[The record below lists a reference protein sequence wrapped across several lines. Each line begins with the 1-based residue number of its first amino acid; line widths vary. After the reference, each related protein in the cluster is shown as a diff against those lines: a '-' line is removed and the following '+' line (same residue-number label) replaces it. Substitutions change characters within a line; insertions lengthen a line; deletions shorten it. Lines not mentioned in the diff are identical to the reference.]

1 MATVNAPRDGNDVP
15 AALFLVSGSNREV
28 QPGQINSATGRVLV
42 DTASGSGTVTSV
54 SVVTA
59 NGFAGSVATATT
71 TPAITLSTTITGL
84 LKGNG
89 TAISAAVSN
98 TDYQAPITLTTTGTS
113 GAATFNGTTL
123 NIPNYTSAG
132 TGDVVG
138 PASASDNAIARF
150 DTTTGKLIQNS
161 AVLIADTT
169 GVISGTQGVTF
180 TGATS
185 GTTALIPTAIAGT
198 TTLTLPAATDTL
210 IGKAT
215 TDTLT
220 NKTYDTA
227 GTGNSFSINGV
238 AVTANQGTGS
248 VVRATSPTLTTPV
261 LGVATATS
269 INGLII
275 TTTTGTLTV
284 TNAKTLSVSNT
295 LTLAGTDGK
304 TLTVSNS
311 LTLAGTDATVMTF
324 PTTSKTIAAND
335 GSNWTIASQAIGDLA
350 VASSTTAYSRLA
362 AVAVGQV
369 LVSAG
374 TGTAPA
380 YSANPQVTTIE
391 LGAATDTTISR
402 VSAGVIAVEGVTV
415 DTASNT
421 LTLTNKRIQPRTA
434 SSTTASTL
442 TPDLSSANVYFR
454 TTQTATLT
462 INAPIG
468 TPVIGEVITIYVDS
482 AGAQTL
488 TIDATYVV
496 FGAAFPA
503 STTAGKTFMLQ
514 AQYNGTNWKTTWA
527 NAV

>member
-1 MATVNAPRDGNDVP
+1 MATVDAPRDGNDVP
-15 AALFLVSGSNREV
+15 AALFLISGSTRQV
-28 QPGQINSATGRVLV
+28 APGQINTVTGRVLV

-59 NGFAGSVATATT
+59 NGLAGTVATATT
-71 TPAITLSTTITGL
+71 TPAITLSTTITGV

-89 TAISAAVSN
+89 TAISAAVAN
-98 TDYQAPITLTTTGTS
+98 TDYQSPIALTTTGTS

-123 NIPNYTSAG
+123 NIPNYSSAG

-138 PASASDNAIARF
+138 PASATDNAIARF

-169 GVISGTQGVTF
+169 GVISGTQGVIF
-180 TGATS
+180 SGSTS
-185 GTTALIPTAIAGT
+185 GTTTLNPTAIAGS

-227 GTGNSFSINGV
+227 GTGNSFLINGV
-238 AVTANQGTGS
+238 AVTANQGTGA

-269 INGLII
+269 INGN
-275 TTTTGTLTV
+275 TFTTGTY
-284 TNAKTLSVSNT
+284 T
-295 LTLAGTDGK
+295 LTGQAGK
-304 TLTVSNS
+304 TLTFNGSIT
-311 LTLAGTDATVMTF
+311 LTGTDAQTYTF
-324 PTTSKTIAAND
+324 PTTSKTVAAND
-335 GSNWTIASQAIGDLA
+335 GSNWTLASQAIGDLA

-391 LGAATDTTISR
+391 LGAATDTTLSR

-415 DTASNT
+415 PTISSTN
-421 LTLTNKRIQPRTA
+421 TLTNKRVTRRLVTVNAPGGTPTTNTDNVDIANFTGLNAAITSMTTNLSGTRVDGDLVEFRFTDDGTPRAITWGA
-434 SSTTASTL
+434 SFGATTVALPTTTVAST
-442 TPDLSSANVYFR
+442 
-454 TTQTATLT
+454 
-462 INAPIG
+462 
-468 TPVIGEVITIYVDS
+468 
-482 AGAQTL
+482 
-488 TIDATYVV
+488 
-496 FGAAFPA
+496 
-503 STTAGKTFMLQ
+503 MLRVLFE
-514 AQYNGTNWKTTWA
+514 YNGSILQCIATA
-527 NAV
+527 